1 MTIENRLHALIKE
14 KYGSILKFSQ
24 ALGMPN
30 STLVG
35 VLQRGIK
42 RSSLQTLARICDEL
56 NISVEALG
64 EGRIVPLYERRAGVE
79 QAENI
84 ISSAVTAIYDTQT
97 VTLEEVPLTDDERR
111 LLADALELSLDLLK
125 RGRR

>member
-1 MTIENRLHALIKE
+1 MTVEERLQAIMKE
-14 KYGSILKFSQ
+14 RYGSVLRFSQ
-24 ALGMPN
+24 AAGLAN
-30 STLVG
+30 STTVG
-35 VLQRGIK
+35 VLQRGIGK
-42 RSSLQTLARICDEL
+42 SAYSTLIRICDEL

-84 ISSAVTAIYDTQT
+84 ISSAVTAIYDTET
-97 VTLEEVPLTDDERR
+97 VTFGEVPLTDDERK
-111 LLADALELSLDLLK
+111 LLANALELSLEFLK

>member
-1 MTIENRLHALIKE
+1 MTVEERLQAIMKE
-14 KYGSILKFSQ
+14 RYGSVLRFSQ
-24 ALGMPN
+24 AAGLAN
-30 STLVG
+30 STTVG
-35 VLQRGIK
+35 VLQRGVGK
-42 RSSLQTLARICDEL
+42 SAYQTLARICDEL

-84 ISSAVTAIYDTQT
+84 ISAAVTAIYDTET
-97 VTLEEVPLTDDERR
+97 VTFGEVPLTDDERK
-111 LLADALELSLDLLK
+111 LLANALELSLELLK